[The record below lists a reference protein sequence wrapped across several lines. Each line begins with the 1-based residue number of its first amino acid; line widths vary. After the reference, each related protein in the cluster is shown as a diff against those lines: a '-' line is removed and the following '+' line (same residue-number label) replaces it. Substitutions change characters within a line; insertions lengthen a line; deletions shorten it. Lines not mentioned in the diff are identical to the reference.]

1 MKSFFV
7 ATLCAFIG
15 LASAKHFLLYSRPA
29 HEMQTYNSYF
39 ASQHLCSTD
48 FAIKLRNDTRTN
60 DTRTNETAQSRESYP
75 VYMHDIFTD

>member
-48 FAIKLRNDTRTN
+48 FALKLRNDTRTN
-60 DTRTNETAQSRESYP
+60 ETAKARESYP
-75 VYMHDIFTD
+75 IYMHDIFTD

>member
-7 ATLCAFIG
+7 ATLCVFIG

-39 ASQHLCSTD
+39 ASKHLCSTD
-48 FAIKLRNDTRTN
+48 FAIKLRNDTH
-60 DTRTNETAQSRESYP
+60 TNETAKARESYP
-75 VYMHDIFTD
+75 IYMHDIFTD